1 MDINLIAAIGKNNE
15 LGYNKDLIWKIKG
28 DLKFFKNTTIGLP
41 VVMGRRTFESLP
53 KVLPQRENIVI
64 SSTMEDVNKE
74 IKLYRSVKE
83 FLEEYKKY
91 NGDVFVI
98 GGESIYSQFIDLA
111 DKIYLTEIDD
121 SKLSDVYFP
130 KFDKNKYSKNL
141 ILTNIEDGIKYSHVL
156 YKKK

>member
-28 DLKFFKNTTIGLP
+28 DLKFFKNTTIGHP

-91 NGDVFVI
+91 
-98 GGESIYSQFIDLA
+98 
-111 DKIYLTEIDD
+111 
-121 SKLSDVYFP
+121 
-130 KFDKNKYSKNL
+130 KFKYHALLKNC
-141 ILTNIEDGIKYSHVL
+141 I
-156 YKKK
+156 

>member
-28 DLKFFKNTTIGLP
+28 DLKFFKNTTIGHP

-74 IKLYRSVKE
+74 IKLYRSVKA

-130 KFDKNKYSKNL
+130 KFDKNK
-141 ILTNIEDGIKYSHVL
+141 
-156 YKKK
+156 